1 MLLGST
7 EGFVS
12 KGGTSPLWGSR
23 LLRVA
28 DKSARIIRCNAEI
41 SLSLGLSRSLPARVE
56 LPCGGGYFLRLPT
69 TREDVEP
76 LRRLYSRWIWI
87 FGLERE
93 VIYDDFGA
101 TISSFT
107 LQSRFSILFFLFIIV
122 ISRLRELK
130 QIYDFSKAHE
140 RQWITIVS

>member
-28 DKSARIIRCNAEI
+28 DKSARIIRCRN
-41 SLSLGLSRSLPARVE
+41 LSVSRSLSIFSCTSRTPLRGWVFSATANYSRGRRAASEVIFEVNLDFRARE
-56 LPCGGGYFLRLPT
+56 RG
-69 TREDVEP
+69 D
-76 LRRLYSRWIWI
+76 LRRLRGDNFFVYST
-87 FGLERE
+87 EH
-93 VIYDDFGA
+93 A
-101 TISSFT
+101 SF
-107 LQSRFSILFFLFIIV
+107 LFYFCLFIIV

-140 RQWITIVS
+140 RL